1 MAQTIGIDF
10 EKLDLKDALDLAV
23 LVEEEARERYEEFA
37 DQMAIH
43 RTASAER
50 FFRGMARNEEKH
62 RAQLWERRRALF
74 GDSPAAVSRAQL
86 FDVEAPEYDEV
97 RASMTAREALHT
109 ALRAERKAWDFFDC
123 AIPRLTRADVRELF
137 EELRGEEAEHQRMV
151 LAEIDRTPPDPA
163 VAADFDEDEPVAQ

>member
-97 RASMTAREALHT
+97 RASMTALESLQT
-109 ALRAERKAWDFFDC
+109 ALRAEKKAWEFFDR
-123 AIPRLTRADVRELF
+123 ALERLTRPDVRELF
-137 EELRGEEAEHQRMV
+137 QELRREEAEHHQMV
-151 LAEIDRTPPDPA
+151 LAEIQRTPS
-163 VAADFDEDEPVAQ
+163 AAAIAAEFDEDEPVAQ